1 MLTAAHLRLAK
12 HDIKLLEHIDS
23 LKSSSSNIYEIRL
36 GMDAIASSLGYA
48 LQKTK
53 NLFTGGGFPMVS
65 VKSSVDGQTYRVRD
79 MADKQSAADLMARI
93 RLKMKK
99 LKIHLE
105 ATYPDKPQVVL
116 LKQNFDAEAHR
127 LGESTPEDEFT
138 SFSVNKGEAVHFCL
152 RQREGGNESLVEENI
167 VTFVAIHEMG
177 HIITKTIGH
186 GPDFWNNFGWLL
198 QESER
203 IKIYTHQNFAA
214 HPVSYC
220 GMKITDE
227 PTYNSAKDG
236 GDMSI
241 GEMS

>member
-1 MLTAAHLRLAK
+1 M
-12 HDIKLLEHIDS
+12 DS
-23 LKSSSSNIYEIRL
+23 
-36 GMDAIASSLGYA
+36 IASSLNYA

-53 NLFTGGGFPMVS
+53 NLFTGGGYPMVS
-65 VKSSVDGQTYRVRD
+65 VKSSIDNQTYNVRD
-79 MADKQSAADLMARI
+79 MPDKQQAADMMAKI

-105 ATYPDKPQVVL
+105 ASFPDKPQVIL
-116 LKQNFDAEAHR
+116 LKKNFDAEAHR
-127 LGESTPEDEFT
+127 LGEATPDDEFT
-138 SFSVNKGEAVHFCL
+138 SYSVNKGESVHFCL
-152 RQREGGNESLVEENI
+152 RQREGENESLVQENI
-167 VTFVAIHEMG
+167 ITFVAIHEMG

-203 IKIYTHQNFAA
+203 IGIYTHQNFAA

-227 PTYNSAKDG
+227 PTYNSEKDG
-236 GDMSI
+236 GDTSI
-241 GEMS
+241 GNIKT

>member
-1 MLTAAHLRLAK
+1 M
-12 HDIKLLEHIDS
+12 DS
-23 LKSSSSNIYEIRL
+23 
-36 GMDAIASSLGYA
+36 IASSLNYA

-53 NLFTGGGFPMVS
+53 NLFTGGGYPMVS
-65 VKSSVDGQTYRVRD
+65 VKSSIDNQTYNVRD
-79 MADKQSAADLMARI
+79 MPDKQQAADMMAKI

-105 ATYPDKPQVVL
+105 ASFPDKPQVIL
-116 LKQNFDAEAHR
+116 LKKNFDAEAHR
-127 LGESTPEDEFT
+127 LGEATPDDEFT
-138 SFSVNKGEAVHFCL
+138 SYSVNKGESVHFCL
-152 RQREGGNESLVEENI
+152 RQREGENESLVQENI
-167 VTFVAIHEMG
+167 ITFVAIHEMG

-203 IKIYTHQNFAA
+203 IGIYTHQNFAA

-227 PTYNSAKDG
+227 PTYNSEKDG

-241 GEMS
+241 GNIKT